1 MDKPRTD
8 QADRRRRRWLILF
21 GIVLVLAGG
30 TLALARLKPAAPTI
44 DRSVVWIDTVKRG
57 PMLREV
63 RGVGS
68 LVPEDIA
75 WITARTSGRVDR
87 IVLRPGATVKPDDVI
102 LVLGNPEVREAAAD
116 ADSQL
121 KSAQAELESLRL
133 QLENGALAAEV
144 AAADAR
150 ANYEQARLRAEV
162 NEKLFKQ
169 GIVSGLEL
177 RLSKVTEQQAEVRNS
192 LERKRATFTRQS
204 IAPQLAVKRAEVDR
218 LVAQVRMRH
227 DELEALQVR
236 AGMSGVLQ
244 VLPVEAGAQ
253 VASGA
258 NLARVADPA
267 RLKASIRIPETQ
279 MKDVRLGQPATID
292 TRNGIIQGLVARID
306 PSVREGT
313 VTVDVALTGD
323 LPAGAR
329 PDLSIEGTIEL
340 ERLQNVLF
348 IGRPASSEQ
357 TSHLQL
363 FKLDAGGAQAIRV
376 PVTLGRRSINAVEVL
391 GGLAPGDRVILSD
404 MSRWDG
410 SDHVRLN

>member
-8 QADRRRRRWLILF
+8 QPHRRLKRWLIIS
-21 GIVLVLAGG
+21 GIGLALACG
-30 TLALARLKPAAPTI
+30 TLALVRLKPAPPII

-57 PMLREV
+57 PMLRQV

-87 IVLRPGATVKPDDVI
+87 LVLRPGATVKPDDVI
-102 LVLGNPEVREAAAD
+102 LVLSNPEVHEAATN

-121 KSAQAELESLRL
+121 KAAQAEVESLRL

-150 ANYEQARLRAEV
+150 ANYEQAKLRAEV

-177 RLSKVTEQQAEVRNS
+177 KLSKVTEQQAEVRNS
-192 LERKRATFTRQS
+192 LEQQRATFTRQS

-218 LVAQVRMRH
+218 FVAQAQMRH

-244 VLPVEAGAQ
+244 VLPVETGAQ

-267 RLKASIRIPETQ
+267 RLKASLRIPETQ

-292 TRNGIIQGLVARID
+292 TRNGVVQGLVARID
-306 PSVREGT
+306 PSVRDST

-323 LPAGAR
+323 LPASAR

-340 ERLQNVLF
+340 ERLENVLF
-348 IGRPASSEQ
+348 LGRPALSEQ
-357 TSHLQL
+357 TSQLRL
-363 FKLDAGGAQAIRV
+363 FKLDAGGAEAIRI

-391 GGLAPGDRVILSD
+391 TGLVPGDRVILSD

-410 SDHVRLN
+410 KDHVRLD

>member
-1 MDKPRTD
+1 MDKPRAD
-8 QADRRRRRWLILF
+8 QTHRRRKRWLIVS
-21 GIVLVLAGG
+21 GIVLALAGG

-57 PMLREV
+57 PMLRQV

-75 WITARTSGRVDR
+75 WITARTSGRVER
-87 IVLRPGATVKPDDVI
+87 IRLRPGATVKPDDVI
-102 LVLGNPEVREAAAD
+102 LVLGNPEVREAATN

-121 KSAQAELESLRL
+121 KSAQAEVESLRL
-133 QLENGALAAEV
+133 QLENGALSAEV
-144 AAADAR
+144 AAADAH
-150 ANYEQARLRAEV
+150 ANYEQAKLRAEV
-162 NEKLFKQ
+162 NDKLFKQ

-192 LERKRATFTRQS
+192 LEQKRATFTRQS

-218 LVAQVRMRH
+218 FVAQARMRH
-227 DELEALQVR
+227 DDLDALQVR

-267 RLKASIRIPETQ
+267 RLKASLRIPETQ

-292 TRNGIIQGLVARID
+292 TRNGIVQGLVARID
-306 PSVREGT
+306 PSVRDGT

-348 IGRPASSEQ
+348 IGRPALSEQ
-357 TSHLQL
+357 TSQLRL
-363 FKLDAGGAQAIRV
+363 FKLDAGGAQAFRI

-410 SDHVRLN
+410 NDHIRLN

>member
-21 GIVLVLAGG
+21 GIVLALAGG

>member
-8 QADRRRRRWLILF
+8 QPHRRRKRWLILSA
-21 GIVLVLAGG
+21 ILLALAGG

-44 DRSVVWIDTVKRG
+44 NRSVVWIDTVKRG
-57 PMLREV
+57 PMLRQV

-87 IVLRPGATVKPDDVI
+87 IVLRPGATVNPDDVI
-102 LVLGNPEVREAAAD
+102 LVLGNPEVREAAVN

-121 KSAQAELESLRL
+121 QSAQAEVESLRL

-150 ANYEQARLRAEV
+150 ANYEQAKLRAEV

-192 LERKRATFTRQS
+192 LEQKRATFTRHS

-218 LVAQVRMRH
+218 FVAQARMRH

-236 AGMSGVLQ
+236 AGMNGVLQ

-253 VASGA
+253 VASGT

-292 TRNGIIQGLVARID
+292 TRNGVIQGLVARID
-306 PSVREGT
+306 PSVRDGT

-348 IGRPASSEQ
+348 IGRPALSEQ
-357 TSHLQL
+357 TSQLRL
-363 FKLDAGGAQAIRV
+363 FKLDDAGVQAIRI

-391 GGLAPGDRVILSD
+391 DGLAPGDRVILSD

-410 SDHVRLN
+410 NDRVRLK

>member
-8 QADRRRRRWLILF
+8 QTHRRRKRWLIVC
-21 GIVLVLAGG
+21 GIVLAVAGG

-57 PMLREV
+57 PMLRQV

-102 LVLGNPEVREAAAD
+102 LVLGNPEVREAAAN

-121 KSAQAELESLRL
+121 KSAQAEVESLRL

-150 ANYEQARLRAEV
+150 ANSEQAKLRAEV

-192 LERKRATFTRQS
+192 LEQKRATFTRQS

-218 LVAQVRMRH
+218 LVAQARMRH

-244 VLPVEAGAQ
+244 VLPVETGAQ

-267 RLKASIRIPETQ
+267 RLKASLRIPETQ
-279 MKDVRLGQPATID
+279 MKDVRLGQHATID
-292 TRNGIIQGLVARID
+292 TRNGVIQGVVARID
-306 PSVREGT
+306 PSVRDGT
-313 VTVDVALTGD
+313 VTLDVALTGD

-348 IGRPASSEQ
+348 IGRPALSEQ
-357 TSHLQL
+357 TSQLRL
-363 FKLDAGGAQAIRV
+363 FKLDAGGAEATRI

-410 SDHVRLN
+410 NDRIRLN

>member
-1 MDKPRTD
+1 MDKARID
-8 QADRRRRRWLILF
+8 QPHRRRKRWLIIS
-21 GIVLVLAGG
+21 GIVLTLAAG
-30 TLALARLKPAAPTI
+30 TLTLARLKPAAPTI

-57 PMLREV
+57 PMLRQV

-75 WITARTSGRVDR
+75 WITARTPGRVDR

-102 LVLGNPEVREAAAD
+102 LMLSNPEVHESAAN
-116 ADSQL
+116 ADSHL
-121 KSAQAELESLRL
+121 KSAQAEVESLRL
-133 QLENGALAAEV
+133 QLENGALATEV

-150 ANYEQARLRAEV
+150 ANYEQAKLRAEV

-177 RLSKVTEQQAEVRNS
+177 RLSKVTEQQAQVRNS
-192 LERKRATFTRQS
+192 LEQKRATFTRQS

-218 LVAQVRMRH
+218 LVAQARMRH

-267 RLKASIRIPETQ
+267 RLKASLRIPETQ
-279 MKDVRLGQPATID
+279 MKDVRLAQHATID

-306 PSVREGT
+306 PSVRDGT

-329 PDLSIEGTIEL
+329 PDLSIEGTIVL

-348 IGRPASSEQ
+348 IGRPALSEQ
-357 TSHLQL
+357 TSQLRL
-363 FKLDAGGAQAIRV
+363 FKLDADGAQAIRI

-410 SDHVRLN
+410 NDHIRLK

>member
-8 QADRRRRRWLILF
+8 QPHRRRRRWLIASAIL
-21 GIVLVLAGG
+21 LALAAG

-57 PMLREV
+57 PMLRQV

-102 LVLGNPEVREAAAD
+102 LVLGNPEVREAAD
-116 ADSQL
+116 NADSQL
-121 KSAQAELESLRL
+121 KSAQAEVESLRL

-150 ANYEQARLRAEV
+150 ANSEQAKLRAEV

-177 RLSKVTEQQAEVRNS
+177 RLSKVTEEQAQVRNS
-192 LERKRATFTRQS
+192 LEQKRATFTRQS

-218 LVAQVRMRH
+218 LVAQARMRH

-244 VLPVEAGAQ
+244 VLPVEVGAQ

-279 MKDVRLGQPATID
+279 MKDVRLGQHATVD
-292 TRNGIIQGLVARID
+292 TRNGVIQGLVARID
-306 PSVREGT
+306 PSVRDGT

-348 IGRPASSEQ
+348 IGRPALSEQ
-357 TSHLQL
+357 TSQLRL
-363 FKLDAGGAQAIRV
+363 FKLDAGGAQAIRI

-410 SDHVRLN
+410 NDRIRLN

>member
-8 QADRRRRRWLILF
+8 QPHRRLKRWLIASAIAL
-21 GIVLVLAGG
+21 
-30 TLALARLKPAAPTI
+30 TLATATLSLARLKPAAPTI

-57 PMLREV
+57 PMLRQV

-102 LVLGNPEVREAAAD
+102 LVLGNPEVRESVAN

-121 KSAQAELESLRL
+121 KSAQAEVESLRL

-150 ANYEQARLRAEV
+150 ANYEQAKLRAEV

-177 RLSKVTEQQAEVRNS
+177 KLSKVTEEQAEVRNS
-192 LERKRATFTRQS
+192 LEQKRSTFTRQS
-204 IAPQLAVKRAEVDR
+204 IAPQLAVKHAEVDR
-218 LVAQVRMRH
+218 LVAQSRTRH

-244 VLPVEAGAQ
+244 VLPVETGAQ
-253 VASGA
+253 VTSGS

-279 MKDVRLGQPATID
+279 MKEVRLGQPATID

-306 PSVREGT
+306 PSVRDGT
-313 VTVDVALTGD
+313 VTVDVALSGE

-348 IGRPASSEQ
+348 IGRPAVSEG
-357 TSHLQL
+357 TSQLRL
-363 FKLDAGGAQAIRV
+363 FKLDAGGAEAIRI

-410 SDHVRLN
+410 NDRVRLK

>member
-8 QADRRRRRWLILF
+8 QPHRRRKRWLIIS
-21 GIVLVLAGG
+21 GIVLALAAG
-30 TLALARLKPAAPTI
+30 TLTLARLKPAAPTI
-44 DRSVVWIDTVKRG
+44 DRSLVWIDTVKRG
-57 PMLREV
+57 PMLRQV

-87 IVLRPGATVKPDDVI
+87 IVLRPGATVKPDDVV
-102 LVLGNPEVREAAAD
+102 LVLSNPEVREAAAN

-121 KSAQAELESLRL
+121 KSAQAEVESLRL
-133 QLENGALAAEV
+133 QLENGALATEV

-150 ANYEQARLRAEV
+150 ANYEQAKLRAEV

-177 RLSKVTEQQAEVRNS
+177 RLSKVTEQQAQVRNS
-192 LERKRATFTRQS
+192 LEQKRATFTRQS

-218 LVAQVRMRH
+218 LVAQARMRH
-227 DELEALQVR
+227 DELDALQVR

-267 RLKASIRIPETQ
+267 RLKASLRIPETQ
-279 MKDVRLGQPATID
+279 MKDVLLGQHATVD

-306 PSVREGT
+306 PSVRDGT

-348 IGRPASSEQ
+348 IGRPALSEQ
-357 TSHLQL
+357 TSQLRL
-363 FKLDAGGAQAIRV
+363 FKLDAGGAQAIRI

-410 SDHVRLN
+410 NDHIRLN

>member
-1 MDKPRTD
+1 
-8 QADRRRRRWLILF
+8 
-21 GIVLVLAGG
+21 
-30 TLALARLKPAAPTI
+30 
-44 DRSVVWIDTVKRG
+44 
-57 PMLREV
+57 
-63 RGVGS
+63 
-68 LVPEDIA
+68 VPEDIA

-87 IVLRPGATVKPDDVI
+87 IVLRPGAIVKPDDVI
-102 LVLGNPEVREAAAD
+102 LVLGNPEVREAAAN

-121 KSAQAELESLRL
+121 KSAQAEVESLRL
-133 QLENGALAAEV
+133 QLENGALATEV

-150 ANYEQARLRAEV
+150 ANYEQAKLRAEV

-177 RLSKVTEQQAEVRNS
+177 KLSQVTEEQAQVRNS
-192 LERKRATFTRQS
+192 LEQKRATFTRQS
-204 IAPQLAVKRAEVDR
+204 ISPQLAVKRAEVDR
-218 LVAQVRMRH
+218 LVAQARMRH
-227 DELEALQVR
+227 DELDALQVH

-244 VLPVEAGAQ
+244 VLPVETGAQ

-279 MKDVRLGQPATID
+279 MKDVRLGQHATID

-306 PSVREGT
+306 PSVRDGT
-313 VTVDVALTGD
+313 VTVDVALTGN
-323 LPAGAR
+323 LPEGAR

-348 IGRPASSEQ
+348 VGRPAVNEG
-357 TSHLQL
+357 TSQLRL
-363 FKLDAGGAQAIRV
+363 FKLDASGAEATRI

-391 GGLAPGDRVILSD
+391 DGLAPGDRVILSD

-410 SDHVRLN
+410 NDHVRLN

>member
-1 MDKPRTD
+1 MDRPRTD
-8 QADRRRRRWLILF
+8 RTHHRRKRWLIVS
-21 GIVLVLAGG
+21 GIAFALAVG
-30 TLALARLKPAAPTI
+30 TFALARLKPAAPTI

-57 PMLREV
+57 PMLRQV
-63 RGVGS
+63 RGIGS

-87 IVLRPGATVKPDDVI
+87 IVLRPGAIVKPDDVI
-102 LVLGNPEVREAAAD
+102 LVLGNPDVREAAAN

-121 KSAQAELESLRL
+121 KSARAEVESLRL
-133 QLENGALAAEV
+133 QLENGALATEV

-150 ANYEQARLRAEV
+150 ANYEQAKLRAEV

-177 RLSKVTEQQAEVRNS
+177 KLSQVTEEQAQVRNS
-192 LERKRATFTRQS
+192 LEQKRATFTRES
-204 IAPQLAVKRAEVDR
+204 ISPQLAVKRAEVDR
-218 LVAQVRMRH
+218 LIAQARMRH

-267 RLKASIRIPETQ
+267 HLKASIRIPETQ
-279 MKDVRLGQPATID
+279 MKDVRLGQHATID

-306 PSVREGT
+306 PSVRDGT
-313 VTVDVALTGD
+313 VTVDVALTGT

-348 IGRPASSEQ
+348 IGRPALSGQ
-357 TSHLQL
+357 TSQLQL
-363 FKLDAGGAQAIRV
+363 FRLDASGTQAIRI
-376 PVTLGRRSINAVEVL
+376 PVTLGRRSIDAVEVL
-391 GGLAPGDRVILSD
+391 GGLAAGDRVILSD

-410 SDHVRLN
+410 NDHVRLN

>member
-8 QADRRRRRWLILF
+8 QTHRRRKRWLIVS
-21 GIVLVLAGG
+21 GIVLALAGG

-57 PMLREV
+57 PMLRQV

-102 LVLGNPEVREAAAD
+102 LVLGNPEVREAAAN

-121 KSAQAELESLRL
+121 KSTQAEVESLRL

-150 ANYEQARLRAEV
+150 ANYEQAKLRAEV

-192 LERKRATFTRQS
+192 LEQKRATFTRQS

-218 LVAQVRMRH
+218 LVAQARMRH

-279 MKDVRLGQPATID
+279 MKDVRLGQHATID

-306 PSVREGT
+306 PSVRDGT

-348 IGRPASSEQ
+348 IGRPAVSEG
-357 TSHLQL
+357 TSQLRL
-363 FKLDAGGAQAIRV
+363 FKLDAGGAEAIRI

-410 SDHVRLN
+410 NDHVRLN

>member
-8 QADRRRRRWLILF
+8 RPHRNRKRWLILSA
-21 GIVLVLAGG
+21 IALTLAAG
-30 TLALARLKPAAPTI
+30 TLALAHLKPAAPTI
-44 DRSVVWIDTVKRG
+44 DRSGVWIDTAKRG
-57 PMLREV
+57 PMLRQV

-75 WITARTSGRVDR
+75 WVTARTSGRIDR
-87 IVLRPGATVKPDDVI
+87 ILLRPGATVKPDDVI
-102 LVLGNPEVREAAAD
+102 LILTNPEVHESATN

-121 KSAQAELESLRL
+121 KSAQAEVESLRL

-150 ANYEQARLRAEV
+150 ATYEQAKLRAEV
-162 NEKLFKQ
+162 NEKLFNQ

-177 RLSKVTEQQAEVRNS
+177 KLSKVTEQQAEVRNA
-192 LERKRATFTRQS
+192 LEQKRSTFTRQS

-218 LVAQVRMRH
+218 LVAQSRMRH
-227 DELEALQVR
+227 DELDALQVR

-279 MKDVRLGQPATID
+279 MKEVQLGQPATID
-292 TRNGIIQGLVARID
+292 TRNGLIQGLVARID
-306 PSVREGT
+306 PSVRDGT

-348 IGRPASSEQ
+348 IGRPAVSEG
-357 TSHLQL
+357 TSQLQL
-363 FKLDAGGAQAIRV
+363 FKLDAAGAQAIRT
-376 PVTLGRRSINAVEVL
+376 PVTLGRRSINAVEVV
-391 GGLAPGDRVILSD
+391 GGLAPGDKVILSD

-410 SDHVRLN
+410 NDHVRLN

>member
-8 QADRRRRRWLILF
+8 QTDRRRRRWLILI
-21 GIVLVLAGG
+21 GIMLALASG

-44 DRSVVWIDTVKRG
+44 DRSALWIDTVKRG

-75 WITARTSGRVDR
+75 WITSRTSGRVER
-87 IVLRPGATVKPDDVI
+87 IVLRPGATVKPDAVI
-102 LVLGNPEVREAAAD
+102 LVLDNPEVREAAAN

-121 KSAQAELESLRL
+121 KSAKAEVESLRL

-150 ANYEQARLRAEV
+150 ANYEQAKLKAEV

-177 RLSKVTEQQAEVRNS
+177 RLSQVTEQQAEVRNS
-192 LERKRATFTRQS
+192 LEQKRATFTRQS

-244 VLPVEAGAQ
+244 VVPVEAGAQ

-267 RLKASIRIPETQ
+267 HLKASIRIQETQ
-279 MKDVRLGQPATID
+279 MKEVRLGQRATID

-313 VTVDVALTGD
+313 VTVDVSLTGE

-340 ERLQNVLF
+340 ERLQDVLF
-348 IGRPASSEQ
+348 IGRPAASEG
-357 TSHLQL
+357 TSQLRL
-363 FKLDAGGAQAIRV
+363 FKLDAGGAEAIRI
-376 PVTLGRRSINAVEVL
+376 PVTFGRRSINAVEVL
-391 GGLAPGDRVILSD
+391 GGLAAGDRVILSD

-410 SDHVRLN
+410 NDRVRLN

>member
-8 QADRRRRRWLILF
+8 QTHRRRKRWLILSA
-21 GIVLVLAGG
+21 IALTLAAG
-30 TLALARLKPAAPTI
+30 TLALARLKPAAPTL

-57 PMLREV
+57 PMLRQV

-87 IVLRPGATVKPDDVI
+87 IVLRPGAAVKPDDVI
-102 LVLGNPEVREAAAD
+102 LVLGNPEVREAAAN

-121 KSAQAELESLRL
+121 KSAQAEVESLRL

-150 ANYEQARLRAEV
+150 ANYEQAKLRAEV

-177 RLSKVTEQQAEVRNS
+177 KLSKVTEEQAQVRHS
-192 LERKRATFTRQS
+192 LEQKRSTFTRQS

-218 LVAQVRMRH
+218 FVAQARMRH
-227 DELEALQVR
+227 DELDALQVR
-236 AGMSGVLQ
+236 AGMTGVLQ

-267 RLKASIRIPETQ
+267 RLKATLRIPETQ

-292 TRNGIIQGLVARID
+292 TRNGTIQGLVARID
-306 PSVREGT
+306 PSVRDGT
-313 VTVDVALTGD
+313 VTVDVSLTDD

-348 IGRPASSEQ
+348 IGRPAVSEG
-357 TSHLQL
+357 TSQLRL
-363 FKLDAGGAQAIRV
+363 FKLDAGGVQATRI
-376 PVTLGRRSINAVEVL
+376 PVTIGRRSINAVEVL

-410 SDHVRLN
+410 TDHVRLN

>member
-21 GIVLVLAGG
+21 GIVLALAGG

-236 AGMSGVLQ
+236 ARMSGVLQ